1 MKQLPAPSSDLRDYL
16 PAIEPERQ
24 VSDWGRSERVEGV
37 LDKTIYEFLYHY
49 WFRCE
54 VEGIEH
60 VPADGGALLV
70 SNHSGALPPDATMIL
85 KAVKEE
91 HARPRPVH
99 LTVEH
104 FFKGNP
110 LFSMLVPK
118 IGGVPAHPANVQRL
132 LYDEGQLVLVFPEGR
147 KGTEK
152 LYKDRYRLR
161 RFGRGGFV
169 EAAMRAQVPI
179 VPIALVGAE
188 ESMPVFAQL
197 GALQRLTGLLYFP
210 ITPTFPHFGLLGF
223 LGYLPAK
230 FKIRFLEPIPTDQW
244 GAGAVA
250 RPRARPERGRRH
262 PRPHPGGAPRHAR
275 QAHLGVVRMRVL
287 VTGISS
293 FWGGRLAQA
302 LERDPAVEVIV
313 GVSPE
318 DPTCELERTEYVRV
332 GTQHALLRR
341 IVQAAQIDTV
351 VDSRL
356 IVDSTTASAR
366 AAHEAN
372 VIGTMNILAACSGP
386 DSPVRKFVFKSTAH
400 YYGCE
405 QDDPAYFTERMQRPH
420 PPRTRLERDIVEAEK
435 AVTSFAER
443 NRGVTVTT
451 LRFVNGLGPDLRTAH
466 ASLFSLPVLPSILG
480 FDPRYQF
487 IHEDDI
493 VGVLEH
499 AVREDLPG
507 IYNAAGDG
515 VLVLSEVASLLGKP
529 LAPLLP
535 PWGTGLALEPLKLLG
550 LQRAARDASAS
561 CASAAGSTTASS
573 RRPACRC
580 ATRRARPC
588 RRSPSTCGWR
598 RSSATRGEPY
608 RYERE
613 VEEFLRYS
621 PSVRRSSRRASKL
634 AGVVGGG

>member
-1 MKQLPAPSSDLRDYL
+1 MLAHEAAARPQRATCATTCPRSSPSARSPTGAAPSASRAL
-16 PAIEPERQ
+16 
-24 VSDWGRSERVEGV
+24 
-37 LDKTIYEFLYHY
+37 LDKTLYEFLYHY

-54 VEGIEH
+54 VEGIEN

-91 HARPRPVH
+91 HPRPRPVH

-188 ESMPVFAQL
+188 ESMPVFAQI

-230 FKIRFLEPIPTDQW
+230 FRIRFLEPIPTDQW
-244 GAGAVA
+244 GPEPYNDRGLVQSVA
-250 RPRARPERGRRH
+250 DEIRGRIQEELYDMLAKRQSVWFWMARASSSPASRASGAAGS
-262 PRPHPGGAPRHAR
+262 PRR
-275 QAHLGVVRMRVL
+275 
-287 VTGISS
+287 SS
-293 FWGGRLAQA
+293 AT
-302 LERDPAVEVIV
+302 PPIEVII
-313 GVSPE
+313 GVSPD

-386 DSPVRKFVFKSTAH
+386 DSPVRKFVFKSSAH

-405 QDDPAYFTERMQRPH
+405 QDDPAFFTERMQRPH

-435 AVTSFAER
+435 AVA
-443 NRGVTVTT
+443 
-451 LRFVNGLGPDLRTAH
+451 
-466 ASLFSLPVLPSILG
+466 
-480 FDPRYQF
+480 
-487 IHEDDI
+487 
-493 VGVLEH
+493 
-499 AVREDLPG
+499 
-507 IYNAAGDG
+507 
-515 VLVLSEVASLLGKP
+515 LV
-529 LAPLLP
+529 
-535 PWGTGLALEPLKLLG
+535 
-550 LQRAARDASAS
+550 
-561 CASAAGSTTASS
+561 
-573 RRPACRC
+573 
-580 ATRRARPC
+580 RRAQPPA
-588 RRSPSTCGWR
+588 SP
-598 RSSATRGEPY
+598 
-608 RYERE
+608 
-613 VEEFLRYS
+613 
-621 PSVRRSSRRASKL
+621 
-634 AGVVGGG
+634 